1 MISRRPAWALVAAW
15 ALLIFVLSSI
25 PGTAF
30 PPAPLFPGI
39 DKVAHAGIYAVLGAL
54 ACVAVRTTWTIRGP
68 SSVLLAS
75 VLALSYG
82 VTDELH
88 QRFVP
93 GRSPDVYDVAA
104 DGLGALVGAVAA
116 AWAAARRRA

>member
-1 MISRRPAWALVAAW
+1 MISRRPAWALTAAW

-25 PGTAF
+25 PGAAF
-30 PPAPLFPGI
+30 PPAPPFPGI
-39 DKVAHAGIYAVLGAL
+39 DKVAHTGIYAVLGAL
-54 ACVAVRTTWTIRGP
+54 TCIAVRKTWTTRGP
-68 SSVLLAS
+68 FSVLVAS
-75 VLALSYG
+75 AFALLYG

-104 DGLGALVGAVAA
+104 DGLGALVGATAA
-116 AWAAARRRA
+116 AWAAVRRRA